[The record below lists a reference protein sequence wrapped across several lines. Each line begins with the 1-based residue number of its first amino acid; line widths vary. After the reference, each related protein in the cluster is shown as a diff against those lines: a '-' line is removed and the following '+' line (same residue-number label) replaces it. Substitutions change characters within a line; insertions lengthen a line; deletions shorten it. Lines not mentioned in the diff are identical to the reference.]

1 MNETAD
7 ATRRGITLSAE
18 ETDRLY
24 RISARV
30 NAGVSVGQILDAVFE
45 EFRPILPYDRMDYTN
60 VDDGGRLLTTTWV
73 RATYEPVILGV
84 GHIVE
89 LERSIKETLIP
100 GSPPF
105 LENDVQRYASERP
118 EDHPGHKLL
127 AEGIRAVMSCPMF
140 VGDEAIGMLFIS
152 SRSEI
157 FTSRHVQLIQHVAS
171 HIAGAIAQSR
181 LRVAL
186 EQRNAELELLH
197 RQRSALI
204 AGISHELRNPLTSV
218 VGLSMTLRDSL
229 EKLDEGEAAVLIGIL
244 ARESSEAAGI
254 VEDLLT
260 VSRHESGRLEVSPEV
275 RDLRGEVDHVVAA
288 WQTPERKVR
297 VDGSNTWVLADPLRV
312 RQIIRNLVSN
322 AFKYGGETIWINVR
336 STEDGGVVEVFD
348 DGPGIPEADRET
360 IFEMYG
366 TSAESTGRGE
376 AVGVGLAMS
385 RQLADAMNGDLTYQF
400 ENGVSSFVLRLPRT
414 DAEAQAT
421 RWE

>member
-1 MNETAD
+1 
-7 ATRRGITLSAE
+7 
-18 ETDRLY
+18 
-24 RISARV
+24 
-30 NAGVSVGQILDAVFE
+30 
-45 EFRPILPYDRMDYTN
+45 MDYTN

-297 VDGSNTWVLADPLRV
+297 VDG
-312 RQIIRNLVSN
+312 
-322 AFKYGGETIWINVR
+322 
-336 STEDGGVVEVFD
+336 GGVVEVFD

>member
-1 MNETAD
+1 VIETAD

-157 FTSRHVQLIQHVAS
+157 C
-171 HIAGAIAQSR
+171 
-181 LRVAL
+181 
-186 EQRNAELELLH
+186 
-197 RQRSALI
+197 ALI